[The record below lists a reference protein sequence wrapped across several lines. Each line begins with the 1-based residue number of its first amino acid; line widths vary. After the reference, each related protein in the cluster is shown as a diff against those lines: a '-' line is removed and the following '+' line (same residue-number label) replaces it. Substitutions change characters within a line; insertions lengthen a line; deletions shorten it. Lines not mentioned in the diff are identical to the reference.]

1 MYSINLLVKLND
13 MKLLIFTQKLN
24 KNDQTLGFFVDWVK
38 RIAPSFDKV
47 SVVCLEKRDFD
58 FPENVEVYSLGKEEG
73 LGRLSYIVCFYKYLI
88 DLKEEYDAV
97 FVHMNE
103 EYVLLGGLYWKMLG
117 IPVLFWRNHPSG
129 TLKTRIAVFL
139 SKKVFC
145 TSKDSFTARFGKTIL
160 MPAGVDTDLF
170 KEDRNIFRN
179 KNSVCMIGRISP
191 IKKIEICLEAI
202 SILIKSG
209 VQVSMTI
216 LGPCEEKN
224 IPYLD
229 SLKNFVTENN
239 LSPYVKFFDGVKS
252 EELPKIYNEHE
263 ILVNL
268 TQSGSFDKT
277 IVEGVCCGVIPLVSN
292 ESLFEYL
299 PGICTTKANPE
310 SVADSIEVL
319 LRTDTK
325 VKIEKELKDF
335 AEQNS
340 LKGLMEKLTKEI
352 LTTQK

>member
-1 MYSINLLVKLND
+1 

-58 FPENVEVYSLGKEEG
+58 FPQNVEVHSLGKEEG

-88 DLKEEYDAV
+88 DLRGEYDAV

-103 EYVLLGGLYWKMLG
+103 EYVLLGGLYWKILG
-117 IPVLFWRNHPSG
+117 IPVLFWRNHPYGSI
-129 TLKTRIAVFL
+129 KTHIAVLL

-145 TSKDSFTARFGKTIL
+145 TSKDSFTARFKKTIL
-160 MPAGVDTDLF
+160 MPTGVDTDLF
-170 KEDRNIFRN
+170 KEDRNFLRN
-179 KNSVCMIGRISP
+179 KNSICMIGRISP
-191 IKKIEICLEAI
+191 IKRIEICLDAVL
-202 SILIKSG
+202 ILIKSG
-209 VQVSMTI
+209 VQVSMTV
-216 LGPCEEKN
+216 LGPCDEKN
-224 IPYLD
+224 ISYFD
-229 SLKNFVTENN
+229 SLKDFVVKNN

-252 EELPKIYNEHE
+252 EDLPKIYNEHE

-277 IVEGVCCGVIPLVSN
+277 IVEASSCGVVPLVSN

-299 PGICTTKANPE
+299 PGVCTTKANPE
-310 SVADSIEVL
+310 SLAESIEVL
-319 LRTDTK
+319 LRPDTK
-325 VKIEKELKDF
+325 VKIEKDLKVF

-340 LKGLMEKLTKEI
+340 LKGLIEKLTKEI